1 MEDKR
6 ARDPEKDLTFKG
18 LCGGVSV
25 DGGGGGGG
33 GEGGGGSVWWGRP
46 WFKPPYFQA
55 PEVELSVPTRS

>member
-25 DGGGGGGG
+25 DGGGGGQYG
-33 GEGGGGSVWWGRP
+33 GEGNGSNLP
-46 WFKPPYFQA
+46 IFKLQRLEYLYQHVA
-55 PEVELSVPTRS
+55 RV

>member
-33 GEGGGGSVWWGRP
+33 GGGQYGGESHGSNLP
-46 WFKPPYFQA
+46 IFKLQRLEYLYQHVA
-55 PEVELSVPTRS
+55 RV

>member
-33 GEGGGGSVWWGRP
+33 GAVWWGRQ

-55 PEVELSVPTRS
+55 PEVGISVPTCS